1 MGGGA
6 CFFGP
11 AESAPPALPALG
23 CQASCA
29 ELLSALLSGLGPSAG
44 LLALASFSSSS
55 EHSFSR

>member
-11 AESAPPALPALG
+11 AESMLPAPG
-23 CQASCA
+23 CPTSCA